1 MKEKE
6 KSDSIKRHTD
16 NWLKRC
22 KARLWG
28 RRLDRVASTGLSMSS
43 PKLGWGSAEHQGW
56 QACTLSQQTSRQMS
70 RKSVP
75 LPRGPPCSEQPAVT
89 HPSAA
94 VCWWVNLFSTRE
106 NRCLLLLPGPFL
118 TFQEPFHKHR
128 EGLLISF
135 RWWLSALHR
144 EGPPSL
150 AFLLK
155 WALLPLSP
163 LTASM
168 GPLFSTCQK
177 SS

>member
-1 MKEKE
+1 MPAIE
-6 KSDSIKRHTD
+6 
-16 NWLKRC
+16 WLLLAFPC
-22 KARLWG
+22 HLLRLAGGQQNIRGG
-28 RRLDRVASTGLSMSS
+28 RLAHFLN
-43 PKLGWGSAEHQGW
+43 K
-56 QACTLSQQTSRQMS
+56 QAGKWAGNQS
-70 RKSVP
+70 P

-89 HPSAA
+89 HPSVA

-106 NRCLLLLPGPFL
+106 NRCLLLLPSPFP

-168 GPLFSTCQK
+168 EPLFPRVRKAPKPHLCLGT
-177 SS
+177 